1 MSFADN
7 PYRSP
12 ELTIAGLAGVDE
24 RTDFIRKTY
33 LHLGGAIFGFAAIE
47 AVLLSIPGLGE
58 TVLGALSSVPYSWL
72 IVLGAFMLVSYL
84 AESWA
89 RSSVSQRTQYLGLS
103 LYVVAE
109 AAIFFPLLY
118 IANTFDPKIIP
129 AAGIATLTIFGGLT
143 AVVFFTRA
151 DFSFLRTAL
160 WLGGWIALGVIVA
173 SVFVGFS
180 LGLVFSAAMV
190 AFAAGYILYDT
201 SNVLHHYRIGQHVAA
216 ALALFASV
224 ALMFWYV
231 LRIIMSLS
239 SRD

>member
-12 ELTIAGLAGVDE
+12 ELTVAQLAGVDE

-47 AVLLSIPGLGE
+47 AVLLNIPGLGQK
-58 TVLGALSSVPYSWL
+58 VLGGLSAVPYSWL

-89 RSSVSQRTQYLGLS
+89 RSTVSQGTQYLGLS

-109 AAIFFPLLY
+109 AAIFFPLLF

-129 AAGIATLTIFGGLT
+129 TAGIATLTIFGGLT
-143 AVVFFTRA
+143 AIVFFTRA

-160 WLGGWIALGVIVA
+160 WLGGFVAMGLIVA
-173 SVFVGFS
+173 SIFLGFS
-180 LGLVFSAAMV
+180 LGLLFS
-190 AFAAGYILYDT
+190 
-201 SNVLHHYRIGQHVAA
+201 
-216 ALALFASV
+216 
-224 ALMFWYV
+224 
-231 LRIIMSLS
+231 
-239 SRD
+239 